1 MSHKNKSIIFII
13 LIVFISVLSVMFVV
27 PIKTVETRNY
37 MDTFV
42 TISVDSTLFN
52 KKNVDKA
59 IDKAFSEI
67 ERIEHVLSFYDED
80 SIIYALNTKGYLT
93 KEEITPELEYLIKKS
108 VYYSEVSGG
117 AFDVTIHPI
126 LNLWKEGLWTEDSER
141 QNRVIKD
148 ELSRIGYKKILID
161 DNGIFLDGVK
171 IDLGGIAKGYAAD
184 RALNIIQDEGFDTVL
199 INIGGD
205 MVAGDGVWKI
215 VLSDPDDLDNYITS
229 FNISNKAVATSGN
242 YERYFDPSKKIHH
255 IIDPRTGYP
264 ASECISVTIIADKGI
279 DADALATSVFVLGP
293 EEGLNLVNSIDNVDA
308 LIIDDD
314 RNIYRSNNL
323 SKFEDLQFHSNA

>member
-67 ERIEHVLSFYDED
+67 ERIENVLSFYNED
-80 SIIYALNTKGYLT
+80 GIIYALNTNGYLT
-93 KEEITPELEYLIKKS
+93 KEKVTPELEYLIKKS
-108 VYYSEVSGG
+108 VYYSDVSGG

-184 RALNIIQDEGFDTVL
+184 RSLNIIQDEGFDTVL

-293 EEGLNLVNSIDNVDA
+293 EEGLNLVNSLDNVDA

>member
-67 ERIEHVLSFYDED
+67 ERIENVLSFYNED
-80 SIIYALNTKGYLT
+80 GIIYALNTNGYLT
-93 KEEITPELEYLIKKS
+93 KEKVTPELEYLIKKS
-108 VYYSEVSGG
+108 VYYSDVSGG

-141 QNRVIKD
+141 QNGVIKD
-148 ELSRIGYKKILID
+148 ELSWIGYKKILID

-279 DADALATSVFVLGP
+279 DADALATAVFVLGP
-293 EEGLNLVNSIDNVDA
+293 EEGLNLVNFLDNVDA

-323 SKFEDLQFHSNA
+323 SKFE

>member
-1 MSHKNKSIIFII
+1 
-13 LIVFISVLSVMFVV
+13 MFVV

-67 ERIEHVLSFYDED
+67 ERIENVLSFYNED
-80 SIIYALNTKGYLT
+80 GIIYALNTNGYLT
-93 KEEITPELEYLIKKS
+93 KEKVTPELEYLIKKS
-108 VYYSEVSGG
+108 VYYSDVSGG

-184 RALNIIQDEGFDTVL
+184 RSLNIIQDEGFDTVL

-293 EEGLNLVNSIDNVDA
+293 EEGLNLVNSLDNVDA

>member
-1 MSHKNKSIIFII
+1 
-13 LIVFISVLSVMFVV
+13 MFVV

>member
-1 MSHKNKSIIFII
+1 
-13 LIVFISVLSVMFVV
+13 MFVV

-67 ERIEHVLSFYDED
+67 ERIENVLSFYDED

>member
-1 MSHKNKSIIFII
+1 
-13 LIVFISVLSVMFVV
+13 
-27 PIKTVETRNY
+27 

-67 ERIEHVLSFYDED
+67 ERIENVLSFYNED
-80 SIIYALNTKGYLT
+80 GIIYALNTNGYLT
-93 KEEITPELEYLIKKS
+93 KEKVTPELEYLIKKS
-108 VYYSEVSGG
+108 VYYSDVSGG

-141 QNRVIKD
+141 QNEVIRD

-161 DNGIFLDGVK
+161 DNGIFLDKVK

-184 RALNIIQDEGFDTVL
+184 RSLNIIQDEGFDTVL

-215 VLSDPDDLDNYITS
+215 VLSDPDDPDNYITS

-293 EEGLNLVNSIDNVDA
+293 EEGLNLVNSLDNVDA

>member
-1 MSHKNKSIIFII
+1 
-13 LIVFISVLSVMFVV
+13 
-27 PIKTVETRNY
+27 
-37 MDTFV
+37 
-42 TISVDSTLFN
+42 
-52 KKNVDKA
+52 
-59 IDKAFSEI
+59 
-67 ERIEHVLSFYDED
+67 
-80 SIIYALNTKGYLT
+80 
-93 KEEITPELEYLIKKS
+93 
-108 VYYSEVSGG
+108 
-117 AFDVTIHPI
+117 VTIHPI

-184 RALNIIQDEGFDTVL
+184 RSLNIIQDEGFDTVL